1 MKKQNRWE
9 SLFEDFLEVTEFTL
23 IKHTDGW
30 GLYDRQG
37 GNLGD
42 IEGDR
47 FANAADIIDRMEVYI
62 IDYFYHDLEDEL
74 EAYKID
80 MEGREVP
87 ESAQDWLDLKRDTE
101 FCNKNQE
108 YFDNHA
114 FEFNVLDMII
124 NHINEISLENIPYE
138 SEEEA

>member
-9 SLFEDFLEVTEFTL
+9 SLFEDFLEVTEFKL

-37 GNLGD
+37 GNLGN

-47 FANAADIIDRMEVYI
+47 FERASDIIDRMDVYI

-74 EAYKID
+74 EAYDVD
-80 MEGREVP
+80 MEGREIP
-87 ESAQDWLDLKRDTE
+87 EGACDWLDLRRDVE

-124 NHINEISLENIPYE
+124 NHINEINLENIPYE
-138 SEEEA
+138 SEEE